1 MHTFGEN
8 RILPS
13 RAYASCQPSPSPF
26 QPSSST
32 PSNERVALGPSPSLP
47 PPLLLSTAQGEAC
60 FRLRLDS
67 PKAVVYMY
75 EGEEIVLFSHSSK
88 CQKGNDPHDSQNRT
102 HMSMY
107 FDLHELS
114 LK

>member
-1 MHTFGEN
+1 MKTAYCHLELTLLVSPP
-8 RILPS
+8 LPHS
-13 RAYASCQPSPSPF
+13 SPPTRHLLMS
-26 QPSSST
+26 
-32 PSNERVALGPSPSLP
+32 VLLLALLPPSLP

-88 CQKGNDPHDSQNRT
+88 CQMGNDPHDNQNRT